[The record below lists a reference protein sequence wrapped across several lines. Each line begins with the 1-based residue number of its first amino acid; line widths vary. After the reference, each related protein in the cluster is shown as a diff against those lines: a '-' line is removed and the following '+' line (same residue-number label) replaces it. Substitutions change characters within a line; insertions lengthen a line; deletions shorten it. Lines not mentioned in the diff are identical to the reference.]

1 MKAMVLA
8 LAASVGESGFG
19 RLWSKAGDLLDVV
32 IPVAIFVVIVTGMG
46 AVVFGLVN

>member
-1 MKAMVLA
+1 MKAMVQI

-32 IPVAIFVVIVTGMG
+32 IPIAVFLAVVIGG
-46 AVVFGLVN
+46 SAVVFGLV